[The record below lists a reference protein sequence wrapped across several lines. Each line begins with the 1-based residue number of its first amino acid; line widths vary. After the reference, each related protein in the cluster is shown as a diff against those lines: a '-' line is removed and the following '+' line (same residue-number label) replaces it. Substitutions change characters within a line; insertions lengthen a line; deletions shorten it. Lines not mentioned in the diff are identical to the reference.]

1 MARGSAQL
9 LPAEYALLGLL
20 AAGPAHGYDL
30 HRAFAP
36 GGVLAE
42 VCRVPI
48 NQLYAMLKKLASRD
62 LVHEQGA
69 EATGTAPPRRLFALT
84 PGGERVLAE
93 WLAGPVTHTREVRLE
108 FLLKLYFAGQRDPA
122 QVAALLAAQHVQ
134 TRAVVDRLQD
144 ELAALGTAPPTDFR
158 RLVVDV
164 RVRQNQAV
172 LAWLEDALRAVAA

>member
-1 MARGSAQL
+1 MARGSAHL

-36 GGVLAE
+36 GGELAE

-48 NQLYAMLKKLASRD
+48 TQLYAMLKKLASRD
-62 LVHEQGA
+62 LVHERGA

-84 PGGERVLAE
+84 PQGERVLAE
-93 WLAGPVTHTREVRLE
+93 WLAGPVPHTREVRLE
-108 FLLKLYFAGQRDPA
+108 FLLKLYFAGRRDPA
-122 QVAALLAAQHVQ
+122 QVAALLAAQHAE
-134 TRAVVDRLQD
+134 TRTVVSRLQN
-144 ELAALGTAPPTDFR
+144 EIAALGTVPPADFR

-164 RVRQNQAV
+164 RLRQNQAV
-172 LAWLEDALRAVAA
+172 LAWLEDALRVVAA